1 MSILI
6 KLMGSFFLMALLCAV
21 VGGLGIYGINETNSA
36 LTEISDVRL
45 ASVKDLGVM
54 TEKIN
59 AIKAEERTL
68 TIPDL
73 TTDQRQQAIN
83 NIEIYYRE
91 LAEAQKHYSTLKKG
105 PDEQRLWQQVQQSL
119 TDWNSEKTRVQ
130 QLVQQIKLNN
140 IGTLSQALNQMF
152 MDHFEWVSA
161 LGTAIE
167 HETHFKGQL
176 DHNLCSFGK
185 WLNNF
190 ETNSPD
196 LRDALERIKSP
207 HEELHDVGGEIE
219 DYIIEGDIREASQT
233 YTHIVLPIL
242 GVIKDHFSEASD
254 IVKIETT
261 ILNQATTIALGTES
275 VAIDSVKNS
284 LEQLYAL
291 NNQLTE
297 HSRKEAVT
305 NAARSKTVS
314 ISAIVIGVF
323 MALGFGFITSSRLAK
338 PLKDAVVVLDDLSRG
353 HLDNRLNIDSSDE
366 VGQMATA
373 MNNFADNLKNE
384 VIAAMEKLAQGDLT
398 FKITPHDQQDLLR
411 TTVKQVGEDLTNMIQ
426 QIQKVSDQIANGASQ
441 VSDSSQSL
449 SDGATQQASS
459 IQQISASV
467 SEMSSQT
474 RQNADSASTASG
486 LSESAHKAAD
496 DGMQQMGEMT
506 LAMDDINESGR
517 NIAKIIK
524 VIDEI
529 AFQTNLLALNAAVEA
544 ARAGQHG
551 KGFAVVAEE
560 VRNLAARSAK
570 AASETSDLIE
580 NSVSK
585 AHHGQQ
591 VAQKTSSAL
600 TEIVN
605 RIQKVTDLVGEI
617 ATASQEQATGIDQI
631 NRGLAQIDQVTQQN
645 TASAEESAAASDEL
659 TNQANT
665 LRQLL
670 SRFKIDHAVQIGHNQ
685 AQGQI
690 NYTQDNFDKF

>member
-6 KLMGSFFLMALLCAV
+6 KLMGSFFLMAALCAI

-36 LTEISDVRL
+36 LTEVSDIRL
-45 ASVKDLGVM
+45 ASVKDLGIM
-54 TEKIN
+54 TEKMN

-73 TTDQRQQAIN
+73 TTQQRQQAIQ
-83 NIEIYYRE
+83 NIEQYYRE
-91 LAEAQKHYSTLKKG
+91 LRETQQHYSTLPKNQE
-105 PDEQRLWQQVQQSL
+105 EQRLWQKVQQSIVQW
-119 TDWNSEKTRVQ
+119 DKEKKQVQ
-130 QLVQQIKLNN
+130 ELLKQINMNN
-140 IGTLSQALNQMF
+140 IGTLSRALNQMF

-167 HETHFKGQL
+167 HEAHFNGQL
-176 DHNLCSFGK
+176 DHNLCNFGK

-190 ETNSPD
+190 ETNSPE
-196 LRDALERIKSP
+196 LRQALEVIKLP
-207 HEELHDVGGEIE
+207 HEELHAVGSEIE
-219 DYIIEGDIREASQT
+219 IYIAEGDIREASET
-233 YTHIVLPIL
+233 YTHIVMPIL
-242 GVIKDHFSEASD
+242 TVIKDLFGDASN
-254 IVKIETT
+254 IVKMQSE
-261 ILNQATTIALGTES
+261 ILNQATTIALGSES
-275 VAIDSVKNS
+275 LALEAVKQS
-284 LEQLYAL
+284 LEELYEY

-297 HSRKEAVT
+297 LSRKEAVT
-305 NAARSKTVS
+305 NASNSKKIS
-314 ISAIVIGVF
+314 ITAIVIGVF
-323 MALGFGFITSSRLAK
+323 MALSFGFITSRRLAK
-338 PLKDAVVVLDDLSRG
+338 PLKDAVVVLDDLSCG

-366 VGQMATA
+366 VGQMAIA

-398 FKITPHDQQDLLR
+398 FSITPHDQQDLLR

-426 QIQKVSDQIANGASQ
+426 QVQKVSDQIANGASQ
-441 VSDSSQSL
+441 VSDSSQAL

-459 IQQISASV
+459 IQQISSSV
-467 SEMSSQT
+467 AEMASQT
-474 RQNADSASTASG
+474 RQNADSATTASE

-517 NIAKIIK
+517 NIANIIK

-580 NSVSK
+580 NSVNK
-585 AHHGQQ
+585 AQHGQQ
-591 VAQKTSSAL
+591 VAEKTSSAL

-631 NRGLAQIDQVTQQN
+631 NRGLAQIDKVTQQN

-670 SRFKIDHAVQIGHNQ
+670 SRFKIDHAAQIGYSQPQ
-685 AQGQI
+685 AQLDYNDSNQ
-690 NYTQDNFDKF
+690 F

>member
-1 MSILI
+1 
-6 KLMGSFFLMALLCAV
+6 
-21 VGGLGIYGINETNSA
+21 
-36 LTEISDVRL
+36 
-45 ASVKDLGVM
+45 
-54 TEKIN
+54 
-59 AIKAEERTL
+59 
-68 TIPDL
+68 
-73 TTDQRQQAIN
+73 
-83 NIEIYYRE
+83 
-91 LAEAQKHYSTLKKG
+91 
-105 PDEQRLWQQVQQSL
+105 
-119 TDWNSEKTRVQ
+119 
-130 QLVQQIKLNN
+130 
-140 IGTLSQALNQMF
+140 
-152 MDHFEWVSA
+152 
-161 LGTAIE
+161 
-167 HETHFKGQL
+167 
-176 DHNLCSFGK
+176 
-185 WLNNF
+185 
-190 ETNSPD
+190 
-196 LRDALERIKSP
+196 
-207 HEELHDVGGEIE
+207 
-219 DYIIEGDIREASQT
+219 
-233 YTHIVLPIL
+233 
-242 GVIKDHFSEASD
+242 
-254 IVKIETT
+254 
-261 ILNQATTIALGTES
+261 
-275 VAIDSVKNS
+275 
-284 LEQLYAL
+284 
-291 NNQLTE
+291 
-297 HSRKEAVT
+297 
-305 NAARSKTVS
+305 
-314 ISAIVIGVF
+314 

-474 RQNADSASTASG
+474 RQNADSASTASD
-486 LSESAHKAAD
+486 LSASAHKAAD

-506 LAMDDINESGR
+506 LAMDDINESGQ

-605 RIQKVTDLVGEI
+605 RIQKVTSLVGEI

-631 NRGLAQIDQVTQQN
+631 NHGLAQIDQVTQQN

>member
-6 KLMGSFFLMALLCAV
+6 KLMGSFFLMAALCAI

-36 LTEISDVRL
+36 LTEVSDIRL
-45 ASVKDLGVM
+45 ASVKDLGIM

-68 TIPDL
+68 AIPDL
-73 TTDQRQQAIN
+73 TTQQRQQALQ
-83 NIEIYYRE
+83 NIATYYHELRE
-91 LAEAQKHYSTLKKG
+91 TQKHYSTLPKG
-105 PDEQRLWQQVQQSL
+105 PEEQRLWQTVQQSINQW
-119 TDWNSEKTRVQ
+119 DHEKSRVQ
-130 QLVQQIKLNN
+130 ELVEQINMNN
-140 IGTLSQALNQMF
+140 IGTLSQGLNQMF
-152 MDHFEWVSA
+152 MDHFEWVSS

-167 HETHFKGQL
+167 HETHFNGQL
-176 DHNLCSFGK
+176 DHNLCNFGK

-190 ETNSPD
+190 ETNSSE
-196 LRDALERIKSP
+196 LRQALEKIKIP

-219 DYIIEGDIREASQT
+219 VYIAEGDIREASET
-233 YTHIVLPIL
+233 YTHIVMPIL
-242 GVIKDHFSEASD
+242 AVIKDLFGDASD
-254 IVKIETT
+254 IVKKQSE
-261 ILNQATTIALGTES
+261 ILNQATTIALGSES
-275 VAIDSVKNS
+275 RALDSVKQS
-284 LEQLYAL
+284 LEQLYGY

-297 HSRKEAVT
+297 QSRKEAVA
-305 NAARSKTVS
+305 NASNSKKVS

-323 MALGFGFITSSRLAK
+323 MALSFGFITSRRLAK
-338 PLKDAVVVLDDLSRG
+338 PLKDAVVVLDDLSCG
-353 HLDNRLNIDSSDE
+353 HLDNRLDIDSSDE

-373 MNNFADNLKNE
+373 MNNFADNLKHE

-426 QIQKVSDQIANGASQ
+426 QVQKVSDQIANGASQ

-459 IQQISASV
+459 IQEISSSV
-467 SEMSSQT
+467 AEMASQT
-474 RQNADSASTASG
+474 RQNADSASTASE

-496 DGMQQMGEMT
+496 DGMHQMGEMT

-517 NIAKIIK
+517 NIANIIK

-580 NSVSK
+580 NSVNK
-585 AHHGQQ
+585 AQHGQQ
-591 VAQKTSSAL
+591 VAEKTSSAL

-645 TASAEESAAASDEL
+645 TASAEEGAAASEEL

-670 SRFKIDHAVQIGHNQ
+670 SRFKIDHAAQIGYSQQNTQPEHK
-685 AQGQI
+685 QI
-690 NYTQDNFDKF
+690 NFDQF